1 MPKISIEVQIK
12 STKIERQRTTQSRA
26 HRRHKD
32 LSRGSA
38 KPEML
43 AYLHVVVSQ
52 RTRVALNPSQVIQ
65 RSNLSAT
72 VFLIWSSISSQRPP
86 QLESFAPVQM
96 NGSINSKLALRGR
109 GEKHNTNAQEH
120 HTRTQHK
127 RASKNRH
134 KFVDLALGLHQDVSQ
149 MRRNVAVALGDV

>member
-72 VFLIWSSISSQRPP
+72 VFLI
-86 QLESFAPVQM
+86 
-96 NGSINSKLALRGR
+96 
-109 GEKHNTNAQEH
+109 
-120 HTRTQHK
+120 
-127 RASKNRH
+127 
-134 KFVDLALGLHQDVSQ
+134 
-149 MRRNVAVALGDV
+149 

>member
-26 HRRHKD
+26 HRRHRD

-52 RTRVALNPSQVIQ
+52 RTRVALDPSQVIQ
-65 RSNLSAT
+65 RSNLST
-72 VFLIWSSISSQRPP
+72 TIFLISRSISSQGSP
-86 QLESFAPVQM
+86 QVGVSCSHTNECEYQLQISTKRE
-96 NGSINSKLALRGR
+96 RR
-109 GEKHNTNAQEH
+109 EHNTKAQEH
-120 HTRTQHK
+120 RTRTQHEH
-127 RASKNRH
+127 ASKNQH
-134 KFVDLALGLHQDVSQ
+134 KNLQIWRSDCFGMSHGCV
-149 MRRNVAVALGDV
+149 